1 MKKIIYKIHGEQ
13 LLNSR
18 ISTPESRPVVLI
30 KEVPYS
36 EAALEWAKAEALPG
50 TLEILEEPEP
60 FLGETCDRIL
70 LKDRGTGK
78 VFELYVENGKLMME
92 VI

>member
-1 MKKIIYKIHGEQ
+1 MKKIIYKVHSQQ
-13 LLNSR
+13 LLGSR
-18 ISTPESRPVVLI
+18 FSTPETRPVVVA

-50 TLEILEEPEP
+50 TLEVLEEPEQV
-60 FLGETCDRIL
+60 LEEIHDKIL
-70 LKDRGTGK
+70 LKDRGTDK
-78 VFELYVENGKLMME
+78 VFKLYVENGKLMME

>member
-1 MKKIIYKIHGEQ
+1 MKKIIYKVHSQQ
-13 LLNSR
+13 LLGSR
-18 ISTPESRPVVLI
+18 FSTPETRPVVVS

-36 EAALEWAKAEALPG
+36 EAALEWAKTEALPG
-50 TLEILEEPEP
+50 TLEILEETEP
-60 FLGETCDRIL
+60 VAAEVCNKIL
-70 LKDRGTGK
+70 LKDRSTDK

>member
-13 LLNSR
+13 LLSSR
-18 ISTPESRPVVLI
+18 ISTPESRPVVLV

-36 EAALEWAKAEALPG
+36 EPALERAKAEALPG

-60 FLGETCDRIL
+60 VSEEIHDRIL
-70 LKDRGTGK
+70 LKDRSTDK